1 MFHNGWQERLKRI
14 IGPTGYQP
22 YMRRSMQTI
31 VLYEAKR
38 CITPRLSRLRPF
50 QKRALLLSMVHNVLW
65 EIDFMTAADKESV
78 LWKTQ
83 RSREQLDAVT
93 AWKRCK
99 IIQRDLDKLLLE
111 IPRYMAP
118 MRPHS
123 VAVEMMVQAMF
134 VSQSVS
140 AGECSCLLL
149 CVRSFQ
155 LEMMRVSL
163 T

>member
-22 YMRRSMQTI
+22 YMRRSMHTI

-99 IIQRDLDKLLLE
+99 LIQRDLDKLLLE

-140 AGECSCLLL
+140 QRWRMLLFTIVH
-149 CVRSFQ
+149 CAFAPSSWR
-155 LEMMRVSL
+155 
-163 T
+163 